1 MAATKKVQRSF
12 YLPPDLVRW
21 LKLHAAQEGQT
32 ASDVVTRALINIKNG
47 KETHADG

>member
-1 MAATKKVQRSF
+1 MAAIKKVQRSF

-21 LKLHAAQEGQT
+21 LKMHAAQEGQT
-32 ASDVVTRALINIKNG
+32 ASDIVTRALITVKN